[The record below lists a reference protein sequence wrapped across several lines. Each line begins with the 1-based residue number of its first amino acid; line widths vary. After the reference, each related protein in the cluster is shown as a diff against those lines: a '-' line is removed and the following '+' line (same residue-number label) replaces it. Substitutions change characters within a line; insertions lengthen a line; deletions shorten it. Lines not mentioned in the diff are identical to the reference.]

1 MEPLE
6 GRSLLSTVG
15 FGGLDQPP
23 VLTPLAAQSV
33 EEGSSLAVTITATD
47 PNPGHTVAYSL
58 DPGAPAGATI
68 NPSSGLLVWTPP
80 NVQTIYSI
88 PIRATDSGPEAL
100 SAVETLSVMVFDV
113 PPQISAGI
121 NATIDQGTDFVR
133 SGSFTDPNPDSWT
146 ASVDYGDGSGVQPL
160 ALNPDKTFT
169 LDHTYTTPGNYV
181 VGVTIIDSQGGQG
194 HGYFAVQVQSPST
207 SNPPAPSSVGTTG
220 TPVPAGTSQGQ
231 VQAQATTTAQ
241 STATSNGTTENSQT
255 VLHTLKIKR
264 GHMRIPV
271 KPVAHGHQHH

>member
-15 FGGLDQPP
+15 DQPP
-23 VLTPLAAQSV
+23 VLTPLGAQSV
-33 EEGSSLAVTITATD
+33 EEGSALAVQVTATD
-47 PNPGHTVAYSL
+47 PNPGHTVTYSL

-68 NPSSGLLVWTPP
+68 NPTSGLLVWTPP
-80 NVQTIYSI
+80 NVQAIYAI

-100 SAVETLSVMVFDV
+100 SAVENLSVMVFDV

-121 NATIDQGTDFVR
+121 NATIDQGTEFVR
-133 SGSFTDPNPDSWT
+133 SGSFVEPNPDSWKAT
-146 ASVDYGDGSGVQPL
+146 VDYGDGSGVQSL

-194 HGYFAVQVQSPST
+194 HGYFAVQVQTPST
-207 SNPPAPSSVGTTG
+207 PNPPAPSTAGTTG

-231 VQAQATTTAQ
+231 FQVQAATT
-241 STATSNGTTENSQT
+241 SDGTTGNGQPALLIART
-255 VLHTLKIKR
+255 KH
-264 GHMRIPV
+264 GHVRIPV
-271 KPVAHGHQHH
+271 KPIAHGHKHH